1 MYRYQRRHAPWQ
13 NFRRKAFV
21 VVAVILLLVAVATG
35 WYIESHS
42 GTTIIHNPVAKTT
55 YVTTANTPV
64 QTFSETDFT
73 IQLPTD
79 WKFIGQTTGPYNFY
93 TWQDTTKYEDNR
105 ILDLYVDTIPG
116 TAVSRLQPV
125 SADGNRLQ
133 IGTMSDVCLTFTGAP
148 ASSAQTAQSLPNQL
162 AKWQGINFM
171 CDLSNY
177 NNNSVG
183 TSSLQGINTVTLTGS
198 TTGRHSFFFLYV
210 DHNIQPDYSIF
221 TNALKSFRVK

>member
-1 MYRYQRRHAPWQ
+1 
-13 NFRRKAFV
+13 
-21 VVAVILLLVAVATG
+21 
-35 WYIESHS
+35 
-42 GTTIIHNPVAKTT
+42 
-55 YVTTANTPV
+55 
-64 QTFSETDFT
+64 
-73 IQLPTD
+73 
-79 WKFIGQTTGPYNFY
+79 
-93 TWQDTTKYEDNR
+93 
-105 ILDLYVDTIPG
+105 
-116 TAVSRLQPV
+116 
-125 SADGNRLQ
+125 
-133 IGTMSDVCLTFTGAP
+133 MSDVCLTFTGAP

>member
-1 MYRYQRRHAPWQ
+1 M
-13 NFRRKAFV
+13 
-21 VVAVILLLVAVATG
+21 ILLLVAVATG

-64 QTFSETDFT
+64 QTFSETDFI
-73 IQLPTD
+73 IQLQTD

-116 TAVSRLQPV
+116 MAVSRLQPV

-133 IGTMSDVCLTFTGAP
+133 IGTMSDILLTFTGAP

-183 TSSLQGINTVTLTGS
+183 TSFAA
-198 TTGRHSFFFLYV
+198 RHDYPFLDRLDHWQAFFLLSLCRPQHPTGLLNFY
-210 DHNIQPDYSIF
+210 QRSEEFPG
-221 TNALKSFRVK
+221 